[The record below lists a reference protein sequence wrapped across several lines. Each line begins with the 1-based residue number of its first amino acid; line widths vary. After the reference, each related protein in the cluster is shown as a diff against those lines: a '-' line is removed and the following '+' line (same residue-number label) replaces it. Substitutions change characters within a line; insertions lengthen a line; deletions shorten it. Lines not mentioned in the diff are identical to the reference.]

1 MIRYTL
7 TRIGSV
13 VPTVLGAATVAFL
26 LLRLIPGDPA
36 RISAGPTATP
46 EQVEHL
52 RSQLGLDQP
61 WWSQYLEFLRNL
73 FTGSLGT
80 STRSGNSVMAE
91 ISTRLPFTIQLAFWA
106 MLIAIVVGCA
116 LGIVGALY
124 RGRFVDFVFSAV
136 SVVGVSAPVFW
147 IGLMMIVLFSVKLGW
162 FPASGAAT
170 PASVVLPACALSL
183 FAIGFISRQTRSAM
197 IDALSMDAIRTARAK
212 GMSGFN
218 VVGKQALRNAL
229 VPVITVVG
237 LQFGQML
244 GGSIL
249 TESVF
254 GWPGIGQLLVNSIT
268 NRDYPVV
275 QGVVFVVAVMLIL
288 VNLATD
294 LLYSAIDPR
303 VRHGH

>member
-1 MIRYTL
+1 
-7 TRIGSV
+7 
-13 VPTVLGAATVAFL
+13 
-26 LLRLIPGDPA
+26 
-36 RISAGPTATP
+36 
-46 EQVEHL
+46 
-52 RSQLGLDQP
+52 
-61 WWSQYLEFLRNL
+61 
-73 FTGSLGT
+73 
-80 STRSGNSVMAE
+80 
-91 ISTRLPFTIQLAFWA
+91 
-106 MLIAIVVGCA
+106 
-116 LGIVGALY
+116 
-124 RGRFVDFVFSAV
+124 
-136 SVVGVSAPVFW
+136 
-147 IGLMMIVLFSVKLGW
+147 
-162 FPASGAAT
+162 
-170 PASVVLPACALSL
+170 
-183 FAIGFISRQTRSAM
+183 M

-294 LLYSAIDPR
+294 LLYSAIDRGASWPLR
-303 VRHGH
+303 LPPPSRSRRPFRGAVRSWALWRHRTRGSA